1 MGGGE
6 RGQQHLAEQEHAE
19 EPQRLPEPVAGDADQ
34 LVRDAIHQQGEEG
47 DADHADRAHGRQEEP
62 VDAARYERRGR
73 ATALPCPQV
82 RGVPGESADDEEQ
95 RHHLQDP
102 AQRSDPPRTL
112 ARIHEQRTGIGYR
125 DPDHQSV
132 QDDDAEHAE
141 GADQV
146 DAGVAAGPV
155 IG

>member
-19 EPQRLPEPVAGDADQ
+19 EPQRLSEPVAGDADQ
-34 LVRDAIHQQGEEG
+34 LVRDAVHQQGEED
-47 DADHADRAHGRQEEP
+47 DADYADRAHGRQEEP
-62 VDAARYERRGR
+62 VDPTCHERRR
-73 ATALPCPQV
+73 SPTAVPCPQV

-102 AQRSDPPRTL
+102 AQRSDPFRTL
-112 ARIHEQRTGIGYR
+112 ARVHEQRTGIGDR

-146 DAGVAAGPV
+146 DAGVAAGP
-155 IG
+155 GLG